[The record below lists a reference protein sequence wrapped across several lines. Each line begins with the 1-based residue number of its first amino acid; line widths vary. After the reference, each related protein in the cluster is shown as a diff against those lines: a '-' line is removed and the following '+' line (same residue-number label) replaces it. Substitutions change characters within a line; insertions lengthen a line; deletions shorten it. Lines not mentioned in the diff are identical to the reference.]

1 MTIDADK
8 LADIAIDAAFDD
20 YEGSGIF
27 TKDRAKAAARKA
39 VKAAMKPGYGGYGVG
54 AYAMTPF
61 PPAGHVAYHGQ
72 PGSYMGEPGTCFEP
86 PLLPDVD

>member
-1 MTIDADK
+1 MTIDAEK

-27 TKDRAKAAARKA
+27 TKDRAKEAAKKA
-39 VKAAMKPGYGGYGVG
+39 LTAHLKPKVPGGYGIG
-54 AYAMTPF
+54 AYM
-61 PPAGHVAYHGQ
+61 PAGDGLHVYRLH
-72 PGSYMGEPGTCFEP
+72 PVLLNRSVDP

>member
-1 MTIDADK
+1 MTIDAEK

-27 TKDRAKAAARKA
+27 TKDRAKIAARKA

-54 AYAMTPF
+54 AFAVL
-61 PPAGHVAYHGQ
+61 GDGLHVYRMSHIE
-72 PGSYMGEPGTCFEP
+72 S
-86 PLLPDVD
+86 PLLPDAD